1 MRRDAGSGRGAQ
13 QHPSGRSGVH
23 AIERMRGAA
32 QAAGMHYRFVAQ
44 SLDSNAERI
53 ERVVRCP
60 DVAPRIEIRD
70 SQWRVASSTDDECP
84 MGYGL
89 VPGNAD
95 AAAQTAWAK
104 GYQQESLI
112 VS

>member
-1 MRRDAGSGRGAQ
+1 
-13 QHPSGRSGVH
+13 
-23 AIERMRGAA
+23 MRGAA
-32 QAAGMHYRFVAQ
+32 QATGMHHRFVAQ
-44 SLDSNAERI
+44 SLDANAERI

-70 SQWRVASSTDDECP
+70 SQRRVASSTDDECP
-84 MGYGL
+84 MGDGL

-95 AAAQTAWAK
+95 ASVQTARVK